1 MTYQAKDTAVIRSA
15 LMMGSRQMDKRT
27 GGGNGPALN
36 NLIGAALNGTGSEV
50 ALAVGNVAT

>member
-1 MTYQAKDTAVIRSA
+1 
-15 LMMGSRQMDKRT
+15 MMGSRQMDKRT